1 MASKDF
7 SYLGHF
13 IYEIGCSY
21 DDLYRELMVPTG
33 IWNSCWI
40 YYRISS
46 VCSMRYMEPSM
57 LFVAF
62 SKIVR
67 FVLIHHNLR
76 RRHSRHHRYRF
87 ALALGSEWEAKLSI
101 LYF

>member
-1 MASKDF
+1 
-7 SYLGHF
+7 
-13 IYEIGCSY
+13 
-21 DDLYRELMVPTG
+21 MVPTG
-33 IWNSCWI
+33 IWNSCGI

-67 FVLIHHNLR
+67 VVIIHHNLR
-76 RRHSRHHRYRF
+76 RRRHHRYRF
-87 ALALGSEWEAKLSI
+87 ALSLGSELESKLSA